1 MLDYRTTIV
10 AGAVMGALHVGCS
23 DPDLPTDLR
32 TSGPPRVTTVT
43 VMSDLENDADPDSTR
58 SGIGRILEDATFCHV
73 GDDKRPNIVDLPDI
87 RTLQVCP
94 DDLHMKASDDGVA
107 QAAPPVWFVRIV
119 FDELLD
125 PSIEDLV
132 PVFDTTGNQIGTRGT
147 LERTQPVTLQCD
159 GVNIAYTGYYVP
171 NGNKQSWPLGPAL
184 FIQPMS
190 ATDAKT
196 GAMCNV
202 SILDKVQNKAHQPV
216 ADDRTF
222 TFQIAPMAL
231 RPFTDPDASDP
242 HAADGSITLGPTD
255 SVQLFWPAEL
265 KAGATITTPN
275 PDPKQDD
282 DVITLSDLDITKV
295 NLTSGANLPSGDADP
310 AVCDGT
316 GGTPVD
322 PLTIRAYLRGS
333 GADTTA
339 LVLKIDAGGPT
350 AQQTQVWAPNTTY
363 LLTFSDN
370 ATVTPKQGGGP
381 GMLPL
386 AKDFKLCFHT
396 TAAPA
401 T

>member
-1 MLDYRTTIV
+1 MLDYRITIA

-32 TSGPPRVTTVT
+32 TSGPPHITTVT

-58 SGIGRILEDATFCHV
+58 SGLGRIIEDATFCHV

-94 DDLHMKASDDGVA
+94 DDLQMKAIDDGVA
-107 QAAPPVWFVRIV
+107 QAAPPVWFVRLV

-132 PVFDTTGNQIGTRGT
+132 PVFDTTGMQIGTRGT
-147 LERTQPVTLQCD
+147 LDRTQPVTLQCD
-159 GVNIAYTGYYVP
+159 GVDIAYTGYYVP

-196 GAMCNV
+196 GASCTV
-202 SILDKVQNKAHQPV
+202 SILPKVQNKSHQSV
-216 ADDRTF
+216 AGDSSF
-222 TFQIAPMAL
+222 TFQLAPMSL
-231 RPFTDPDASDP
+231 RFTDPDATGSS
-242 HAADGSITLGPTD
+242 ATDGSITLGLTD
-255 SVQLFWPAEL
+255 SVQLFWTAEL
-265 KAGATITTPN
+265 KAGATIPGSQPGKN
-275 PDPKQDD
+275 DI
-282 DVITLSDLDITKV
+282 VLSDLDITAV
-295 NLTSGANLPSGDADP
+295 NLTAGANLPSGEADP
-310 AVCDGT
+310 TVCDGS
-316 GGTPVD
+316 GGNPVD
-322 PLTIRAYLRGS
+322 PTTIRAWLSGS
-333 GADTTA
+333 DPTSSA

-350 AQQTQVWAPNTTY
+350 AQQAQVWAPSTTY
-363 LLTFSDN
+363 LLTFADG
-370 ATVTPKQGGGP
+370 ATVTPKQGGAP
-381 GMLPL
+381 GALPV

-396 TAAPA
+396 PPAPA